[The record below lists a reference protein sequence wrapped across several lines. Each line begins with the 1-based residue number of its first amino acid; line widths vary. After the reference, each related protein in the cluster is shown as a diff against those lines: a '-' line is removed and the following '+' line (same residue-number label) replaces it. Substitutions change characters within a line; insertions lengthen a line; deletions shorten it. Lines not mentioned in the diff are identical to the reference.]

1 MRTTF
6 KAGADLTGKI
16 GYAVKASTND
26 REVVLGATAGELCV
40 GILIND
46 NIAGY
51 AVGVALGGEICKGK
65 LGGTVACGDGLAVDA
80 NGKLVVASA
89 GDIVVAKALKAGVAN
104 DLVEVEVVDYVEP
117 AST

>member
-16 GYAVKASTND
+16 GYAVKASAND

-65 LGGTVACGDGLAVDA
+65 LGGTVACGDGLTVNAD
-80 NGKLVVASA
+80 GKLVVATA

>member
-6 KAGADLTGKI
+6 KAGEDLTGKI
-16 GYAVKASTND
+16 GFAVKATAD
-26 REVVLGATAGELCV
+26 REVKLGAVAGELCV

-46 NIAGY
+46 NKEGF

-80 NGKLVVASA
+80 NGKLAKA
-89 GDIVVAKALKAGVAN
+89 EEGDHVIAKALKAGVAN

-117 AST
+117 AEA